1 MVGAGSAVVVFR
13 NTGKNKPKSQ
23 AEVQLLKEDEGV
35 SLPPF
40 LPPFPPPPPPPPF
53 Y

>member
-13 NTGKNKPKSQ
+13 NTGKNLPKSQ
-23 AEVQLLKEDEGV
+23 AEVHLLKEEEGV
-35 SLPPF
+35 SLPPS
-40 LPPFPPPPPPPPF
+40 LSPFPPPPV